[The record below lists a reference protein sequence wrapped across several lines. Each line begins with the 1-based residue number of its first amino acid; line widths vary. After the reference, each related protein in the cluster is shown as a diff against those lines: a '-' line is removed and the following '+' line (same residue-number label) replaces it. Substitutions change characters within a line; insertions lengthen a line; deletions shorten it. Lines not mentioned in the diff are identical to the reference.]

1 MSVNDGTTDKLP
13 EADKLLNA
21 ATSATELALTDAVLA
36 RVELPNLVTNTPAV
50 KVAELLNEETPALVT
65 VPEEE
70 TEQLPDIEDTQEPS
84 KKASEETEAEL
95 LAEET
100 PPISTKPVEGAE
112 PVLVIKLAAPSS
124 RIPTSVVEAEAERLA
139 DTCISCTAE
148 LETEP
153 VALRVQEP
161 RCVSVLTSGIVE
173 RGNSLMAPKPS
184 ITPPYLQSLT
194 NPTILPYNIYT
205 LIFAKTMTYS
215 NEATHILVFG
225 IYHIFHAIYQADL
238 QNCTLLHQDL
248 HHKDLA

>member
-1 MSVNDGTTDKLP
+1 LSVNDGATDKLP

-21 ATSATELALTDAVLA
+21 VSSVTELALTDAVLA
-36 RVELPNLVTNTPAV
+36 RVDLPNLVINAPAV
-50 KVAELLNEETPALVT
+50 KVAELLNEETPVLVT
-65 VPEEE
+65 IPEEE

-148 LETEP
+148 PETEP
-153 VALRVQEP
+153 VVLRTEEP
-161 RCVSVLTSGIVE
+161 RCVSALTSGIVE
-173 RGNSLMAPKPS
+173 RGNSLIAPKPS
-184 ITPPYLQSLT
+184 ITLPYLQRLT
-194 NPTILPYNIYT
+194 NPINLLYNIYT
-205 LIFAKTMTYS
+205 LIFNYQSANIINAAPVVS
-215 NEATHILVFG
+215 ASATNSCAPYPKCHHLNLCL
-225 IYHIFHAIYQADL
+225 FH
-238 QNCTLLHQDL
+238 
-248 HHKDLA
+248 